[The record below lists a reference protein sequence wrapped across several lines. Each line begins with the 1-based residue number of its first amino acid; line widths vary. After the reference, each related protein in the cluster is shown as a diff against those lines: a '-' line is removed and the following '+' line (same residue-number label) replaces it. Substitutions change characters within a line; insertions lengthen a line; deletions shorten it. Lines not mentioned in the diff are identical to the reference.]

1 MSTFGNL
8 FFVLCGLLALCS
20 ALATVM
26 LRSPLRAAVA
36 LLFHILALAGLYLTL
51 HAHLLAALQLLVYA
65 GAIVVLFVFVI
76 MLLGPNA
83 VTSGTS
89 RGLMVRSLAAAGM
102 VLLGGALA
110 MALGGIASSPQVIA
124 FCDEAASPS
133 CAIFGGV
140 RAFGRE
146 LFGTGAALDSIQGA
160 VLPFELV
167 SVLLLVAVVGAIAIA
182 KGRSRLPT
190 GEQK

>member
-1 MSTFGNL
+1 MSDLGNL
-8 FFVLCGLLALCS
+8 FFVLCGLLALGS
-20 ALATVM
+20 ALATVL

-65 GAIVVLFVFVI
+65 GAVVVLFVFVI

-89 RGLMVRSLAAAGM
+89 RGLMVRSLSAACM
-102 VLLGGALA
+102 VLLTGALA
-110 MALGGIASSPQVIA
+110 MALGGIVSSHKAIA
-124 FCDEAASPS
+124 FCDEAKSAS

-146 LFGTGAALDSIQGA
+146 LYGTGTELDSIQGA
-160 VLPFELV
+160 VVPFELV
-167 SVLLLVAVVGAIAIA
+167 SILLLVAVVGAIALA
-182 KGRSRLPT
+182 KGRSRLST
-190 GEQK
+190 GERK